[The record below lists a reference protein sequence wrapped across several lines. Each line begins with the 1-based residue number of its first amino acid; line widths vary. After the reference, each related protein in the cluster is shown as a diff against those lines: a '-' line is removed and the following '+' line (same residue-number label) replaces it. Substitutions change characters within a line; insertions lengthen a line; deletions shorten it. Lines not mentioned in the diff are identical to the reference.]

1 MSDKFKKL
9 MREQLQESLHEFT
22 KLAHKPIP
30 KKGWIRAIREALSM
44 SSEVLANRLG
54 CKRPNVIAIEQREVK
69 GTISLETLENV
80 AKALNCTL
88 VYSLVPNEPFNKMLE
103 NQARIIAQKK
113 IKIINHSMKLEQQ
126 GLDPKQLKQ
135 QEDDLVQEL
144 LQGNLK
150 KLWSEDEI

>member
-1 MSDKFKKL
+1 
-9 MREQLQESLHEFT
+9 
-22 KLAHKPIP
+22 
-30 KKGWIRAIREALSM
+30 M

-88 VYSLVPNEPFNKMLE
+88 VYSLIPNEPFNKILE
-103 NQARIIAQKK
+103 NQARIVAQKK

-150 KLWSEDEI
+150 KLWSNDEI